1 MVLSRVWDC
10 SAVWGSN
17 SVRWSL
23 DPSQAS
29 GSAIAGVVWGGN
41 RDNRWIGDWSS
52 GNLAEPS
59 SNGVFRVGLVERAI
73 VGVGGQDG
81 NIDPLAW
88 SPIWIIISLF
98 GAFIT
103 VSVGIVVLS
112 GVGGRGLI
120 WGKSSNCGSV
130 SDVETHVPVSG
141 LAVLVRLVR
150 FVHSVQESSVS
161 SGVGWSSGIIGD
173 GVGCLTISDG
183 DVWAVRGA
191 GAHVLEDHVAI
202 ELWVGTTSVLLSPLD
217 GKLRSFVEGH
227 RRSPAVSSLCVVLG
241 IEESVG
247 VVSVGVGLIQTIV
260 ASSWILHVEICSS
273 AGNQQCEDGE
283 SPHCGNK

>member
-1 MVLSRVWDC
+1 
-10 SAVWGSN
+10 
-17 SVRWSL
+17 
-23 DPSQAS
+23 
-29 GSAIAGVVWGGN
+29 
-41 RDNRWIGDWSS
+41 
-52 GNLAEPS
+52 
-59 SNGVFRVGLVERAI
+59 
-73 VGVGGQDG
+73 
-81 NIDPLAW
+81 LAW